1 MVSPLFLAVIGWQQ
15 ELLQKMAQVVFRL
28 ITVLLDLGPASALI
42 FLNLGIGFRIS
53 D

>member
-1 MVSPLFLAVIGWQQ
+1 MIGWQQ
-15 ELLQKMAQVVFRL
+15 ELLQKMVQGVFHL
-28 ITVLLDLGPASALI
+28 ITILLDLGPAPALI